1 MSPKR
6 QPGLNPQ
13 TFFNRLEAAAYYD
26 QHHDLLPK
34 ERLAFAAIPPHA
46 SILDVGCGTGRTTA
60 CLRRQGHQ
68 VIGVDIS
75 YAMIQSAHQAC
86 GDTAVLVND
95 ACYLSFKPHEFDV
108 VVFSFNGMDYIY
120 PYADRLQA
128 LQEIKRVLKPGG
140 LFIFSS
146 HNHCLPR
153 DRQGV
158 MPFLTTLLKRKRST
172 YIDSTYAWGTCK
184 IYLTTPELQI
194 AELEQLDFEL
204 VTIIPRRILRKI
216 RSLNLL
222 GFLDS
227 YLYYVFLLP

>member
-1 MSPKR
+1 MQDGIYHEPEATTR
-6 QPGLNPQ
+6 IERADVLQC
-13 TFFNRLEAAAYYD
+13 LEAAAYYD

-146 HNHCLPR
+146 QQPR
-153 DRQGV
+153 RPVPVSRPLLGGGTARQ
-158 MPFLTTLLKRKRST
+158 
-172 YIDSTYAWGTCK
+172 AGTCD
-184 IYLTTPELQI
+184 Q
-194 AELEQLDFEL
+194 
-204 VTIIPRRILRKI
+204 
-216 RSLNLL
+216 
-222 GFLDS
+222 
-227 YLYYVFLLP
+227 